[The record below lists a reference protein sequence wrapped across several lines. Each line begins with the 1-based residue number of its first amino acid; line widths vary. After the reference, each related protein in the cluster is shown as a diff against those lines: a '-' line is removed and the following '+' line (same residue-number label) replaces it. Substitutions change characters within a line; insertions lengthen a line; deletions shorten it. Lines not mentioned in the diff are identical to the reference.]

1 MELSRIRS
9 VGLYLLD
16 GRDGPFRVEVD
27 YIRTYRGG
35 AAIGP
40 ASP

>member
-27 YIRTYRGG
+27 EIRTYRG
-35 AAIGP
+35 AVVP
-40 ASP
+40 PPESR